1 MKITAAR
8 ETIYAQIEAER
19 RAQIAARRRD
29 DLARSAWLSLID
41 EHRQR
46 AIKMTKSSADQSD
59 EYRHRLVTIA
69 ALCVAA
75 IEAHDRKQD
84 R

>member
-1 MKITAAR
+1 MKISAAR

-29 DLARSAWLSLID
+29 DLTRSAWLALID

-46 AIKMTKSSADQSD
+46 AIKMKKPSDDQSD

-75 IEAHDRKQD
+75 IEAHDQER
-84 R
+84 